1 MKAILYF
8 GHHKVGSTAL
18 QSFLYQ
24 NQVALMRQ
32 GLLYPGVDFE
42 SLSLTLARLL
52 GELDISADQA
62 AEMLE
67 AQTGPTPMNARE
79 PHNAL
84 AFQMIA
90 QTHKGK
96 APDWHPALPGTG
108 QMIRALRMQQRFL
121 RPSTVVLCSEVM
133 SNFGADHPE
142 LIDRVR
148 EIYPEAEYSLYCVL
162 RRPDE
167 YLVSWHA
174 QRLRFGDKMLPLN
187 GGAAQT
193 YIRGIHFDYRK
204 VVEPWRDRFPGATL
218 HLRNYTDVLK
228 SGGSVED
235 FFDKTG
241 LEMPSGAIPAGRA
254 NESLPRA
261 AMEIARRA
269 NQDLPPR
276 EAQEMRQYLLTCDRH
291 VTPVPN
297 RDVEMFGAEIRAELA
312 ERFAPI
318 HDWLSAEI
326 GRPFFPDLNEM
337 TRTLPVPEAEA
348 TADLLARLPLST
360 LPNETLRSFI
370 RTLAREQA
378 A

>member
-121 RPSTVVLCSEVM
+121 RPSTVVLCS
-133 SNFGADHPE
+133 
-142 LIDRVR
+142 
-148 EIYPEAEYSLYCVL
+148 
-162 RRPDE
+162 
-167 YLVSWHA
+167 
-174 QRLRFGDKMLPLN
+174 
-187 GGAAQT
+187 
-193 YIRGIHFDYRK
+193 
-204 VVEPWRDRFPGATL
+204 
-218 HLRNYTDVLK
+218 
-228 SGGSVED
+228 
-235 FFDKTG
+235 
-241 LEMPSGAIPAGRA
+241 
-254 NESLPRA
+254 
-261 AMEIARRA
+261 
-269 NQDLPPR
+269 
-276 EAQEMRQYLLTCDRH
+276 
-291 VTPVPN
+291 
-297 RDVEMFGAEIRAELA
+297 
-312 ERFAPI
+312 
-318 HDWLSAEI
+318 
-326 GRPFFPDLNEM
+326 
-337 TRTLPVPEAEA
+337 
-348 TADLLARLPLST
+348 
-360 LPNETLRSFI
+360 
-370 RTLAREQA
+370 
-378 A
+378 